1 MNFGFY
7 LLRREHE
14 IEISSPFW
22 LINLSTFSKNVWY
35 ASLQNE
41 STQTYY
47 MYISVSLLW
56 AIHGNID
63 TLAVYLI
70 TYEAI
75 SFINN
80 NYLILHYMGIL
91 CFINVILLDIEFTLS
106 VSLCLCL
113 SPCVPCVFPDKVSQ

>member
-47 MYISVSLLW
+47 MYVSVSLLW
-56 AIHGNID
+56 AICENID

-80 NYLILHYMGIL
+80 NCLILHYMGIL

-106 VSLCLCL
+106 VSPCLCL
-113 SPCVPCVFPDKVSQ
+113 SPPPP